1 MSFKVLTK
9 KTYIYIIL
17 LPLLMACTGR
27 GGDALD
33 NKKLLLENLEDSLQ
47 NKSRIDEAIIIDSD
61 YSFEEAIEGS
71 GAPEHILEQL
81 VLIDVEYY
89 STDELLHRGQL
100 LVNKK
105 IEDDMVAIFDYIK
118 ATRFPIYCA
127 IPVVRFG
134 WSDAQSM
141 EANNSY
147 VFCYRDI
154 SYSKH
159 ATGMAIDINP
169 LFNPLRW
176 KPPYEHRPNKPAKG
190 VYDVDV
196 PGTLFPGHH
205 LVEKFNAMGYRWGHY
220 FRRNYDSHH
229 FERR

>member
-1 MSFKVLTK
+1 M
-9 KTYIYIIL
+9 
-17 LPLLMACTGR
+17 PLLMACTGR
-27 GGDALD
+27 GGDVSE
-33 NKKLLLENLEDSLQ
+33 NKKQLLESLEDSLQ
-47 NKSRIDEAIIIDSD
+47 NNSRIDDTIIIDSD
-61 YSFEEAIEGS
+61 YSFEQAIEGS

-81 VLIDVEYY
+81 VLLDVEYY

-100 LVNKK
+100 LVNEK
-105 IEDDMVAIFDYIK
+105 IEEDMKVLFEYIK
-118 ATRFPIYCA
+118 ETRFPIYSV

-176 KPPYEHRPNKPAKG
+176 KPPYEHRRNKPANG
-190 VYDVDV
+190 IYDVEV
-196 PGTLFPGHH
+196 PGTLYPGHH
-205 LVEKFNAMGYRWGHY
+205 LVEKLNAMGYRWGHY

-229 FERR
+229 FEKR

>member
-1 MSFKVLTK
+1 MT

-47 NKSRIDEAIIIDSD
+47 NNSRIDDTIDDVIIVDSD
-61 YSFEEAIEGS
+61 YSFDEAIEGS
-71 GAPEHILEQL
+71 GAPEHILAQL

-105 IEDDMVAIFDYIK
+105 IEADMKVLFEYIK
-118 ATRFPIYCA
+118 ETRFPIYSA

-134 WSDAQSM
+134 WSDARSM
-141 EANNSY
+141 EANNTY

-176 KPPYEHRPNKPAKG
+176 KPPFDERPNKPANG
-190 VYDVDV
+190 VYDVNV
-196 PGTLFPGHH
+196 PGTLYPGHH
-205 LVEKFNAMGYRWGHY
+205 LVEKFNALGYRWGHY

-229 FERR
+229 FEKR